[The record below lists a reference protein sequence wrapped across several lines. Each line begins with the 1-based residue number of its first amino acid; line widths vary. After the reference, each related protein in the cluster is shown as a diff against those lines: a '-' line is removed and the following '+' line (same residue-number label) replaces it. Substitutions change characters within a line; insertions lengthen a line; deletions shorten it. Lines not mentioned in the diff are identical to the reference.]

1 MSALPAPRDQW
12 YVVHVLSGQERKV
25 MEKLKFRIKAE
36 EMSDYVFQVLMPTEM
51 VAEVKRGKKTESK
64 RKFFPGYLI
73 INMWL
78 LKQGETGANE
88 LVDKTWYFIQET
100 DGVIGFAGTRDKPL
114 PMRPRE
120 VEQLLAQIE
129 EREEGA
135 RPKVLFEVGDEV
147 RVADGPFESQTG
159 YVEEIDLERGKL
171 RVSVNIFGRSTPVE
185 LEFWQVN
192 KEP

>member
-1 MSALPAPRDQW
+1 
-12 YVVHVLSGQERKV
+12 

-36 EMSDYVFQVLMPTEM
+36 EMGDHIFQVLMPTEM

-78 LKQGETGANE
+78 LKQGETGVTE

-114 PMRPRE
+114 PMRPKE

-185 LEFWQVN
+185 LEFWQVT

>member
-1 MSALPAPRDQW
+1 
-12 YVVHVLSGQERKV
+12 

-36 EMSDYVFQVLMPTEM
+36 EMGDHIFQVLMPTEM

-78 LKQGETGANE
+78 LKQGETGATE

-114 PMRPRE
+114 PMRPKE

-185 LEFWQVN
+185 LEFWQVT